1 MICPNSICLKSPVI
15 SHDHGYY
22 SESDNLEVSNET
34 VSSSGIFIP
43 MIMTTEPNPVVTHKR
58 KGLRLRK
65 LIGEQEAVSPAIYKR
80 KVLSWLKR
88 MKGVS
93 LAPES
98 VICDPTRNQLV
109 KDLGPLRDKVI
120 NLLNDLSDVL
130 DAIRIHDATEKR
142 KVNISKT
149 LLKLRQKEVR
159 RSISLNSKIKEK
171 LAGLNENSHNSTERN
186 VDDIDYG
193 IGLNPNDIQDADLNV
208 VLEEINIDIFD
219 IV

>member
-1 MICPNSICLKSPVI
+1 MLFRS
-15 SHDHGYY
+15 
-22 SESDNLEVSNET
+22 
-34 VSSSGIFIP
+34 
-43 MIMTTEPNPVVTHKR
+43 
-58 KGLRLRK
+58 
-65 LIGEQEAVSPAIYKR
+65 
-80 KVLSWLKR
+80 
-88 MKGVS
+88 
-93 LAPES
+93 
-98 VICDPTRNQLV
+98 
-109 KDLGPLRDKVI
+109 
-120 NLLNDLSDVL
+120 

-171 LAGLNENSHNSTERN
+171 LVGLNENSQNSTERN

-193 IGLNPNDIQDADLNV
+193 IGINSNDIQDADLNV

>member
-1 MICPNSICLKSPVI
+1 MMCPSSICLESCLS

-22 SESDNLEVSNET
+22 SESDIPGMSHET
-34 VSSSGIFIP
+34 VSSSGIFVP

-65 LIGEQEAVSPAIYKR
+65 LIGEHEAVSPAIYKR

-109 KDLGPLRDKVI
+109 KDLEPLRDKAI

-130 DAIRIHDATEKR
+130 DLSLIH
-142 KVNISKT
+142 I
-149 LLKLRQKEVR
+149 
-159 RSISLNSKIKEK
+159 
-171 LAGLNENSHNSTERN
+171 
-186 VDDIDYG
+186 
-193 IGLNPNDIQDADLNV
+193 
-208 VLEEINIDIFD
+208 
-219 IV
+219 